1 MMRSWTKSSRGYGT
15 KCSERK
21 RPVSIKLALEQA
33 EAEKRR
39 RLDEKIGRN
48 EAVRVPVIVVGRPC
62 RVAAEKARRIA
73 ALRAAGEKREV
84 IFEEERVGDAEP
96 ISVVVTGVPRAYRDG
111 IERCENC
118 DCVSAVPAP
127 DPQAYAREP
136 ARRLEPPTPPPMQ

>member
-84 IFEEERVGDAEP
+84 IFESEP
-96 ISVVVTGVPRAYRDG
+96 TEDGSEPVSVVITGVPRANRDG
-111 IERCENC
+111 DRCADC
-118 DCVSAVPAP
+118 DCMSAVPAP
-127 DPQAYAREP
+127 RQ
-136 ARRLEPPTPPPMQ
+136 RRRRSFKLAI